1 MEDLGKKLEKLIKF
15 KDLIK
20 LLMGFMDS
28 IKDLIE
34 EKSSLESLE
43 RLHQDWV
50 INTPWELHEKNSQ
63 SSFYITYIFS
73 EHLSLEYCCISLSK
87 KILI

>member
-1 MEDLGKKLEKLIKF
+1 LEKLIKF

-34 EKSSLESLE
+34 EKSSLE

-50 INTPWELHEKNSQ
+50 INTPWELHEKK
-63 SSFYITYIFS
+63 FTIFILYYIYIFRAS
-73 EHLSLEYCCISLSK
+73 LSRILLYFLSLK

>member
-1 MEDLGKKLEKLIKF
+1 LEDLGKKLEKLIKF

-20 LLMGFMDS
+20 FLMGFMDS

-43 RLHQDWV
+43 RLHQD
-50 INTPWELHEKNSQ
+50 
-63 SSFYITYIFS
+63 
-73 EHLSLEYCCISLSK
+73 
-87 KILI
+87 

>member
-1 MEDLGKKLEKLIKF
+1 
-15 KDLIK
+15 
-20 LLMGFMDS
+20 MGFMDS

-50 INTPWELHEKNSQ
+50 INTPWELHEKK
-63 SSFYITYIFS
+63 FTIFILYYIYIFRAS
-73 EHLSLEYCCISLSK
+73 LSRILLYFLSLK

>member
-1 MEDLGKKLEKLIKF
+1 LEDLGKKLEKLIKF

-34 EKSSLESLE
+34 EKSSLE
-43 RLHQDWV
+43 RLHQD
-50 INTPWELHEKNSQ
+50 
-63 SSFYITYIFS
+63 
-73 EHLSLEYCCISLSK
+73 
-87 KILI
+87 